1 MHQLS
6 LDTTLALQ
14 GCCTVTI
21 NRAHQDSI
29 TQLAVKMERVLSSTT
44 LSSAT
49 TLDHLKMMQ
58 LTMGL
63 RFLKS
68 ASLEKRLVG
77 LVEIG
82 SVVVNTSSMK
92 DRIVHWM
99 EKEAVVSVL
108 FGPNKHPEL
117 LKRSLTLMEFLVRH
131 EKIGKVEMK
140 LMWKV
145 VLSGKK
151 GMDSSSSQ
159 CTLEILI
166 ELLPSFSKGVVQEL
180 FTCMKT
186 SEKDLWCFAD
196 LLIEVCQY
204 ACPTLPE
211 NVWSWTWSYRQVEEK
226 KYDVDEIEKTSRLS

>member
-1 MHQLS
+1 MKVRI
-6 LDTTLALQ
+6 LQ
-14 GCCTVTI
+14 Y
-21 NRAHQDSI
+21 
-29 TQLAVKMERVLSSTT
+29 
-44 LSSAT
+44 
-49 TLDHLKMMQ
+49 
-58 LTMGL
+58 
-63 RFLKS
+63 
-68 ASLEKRLVG
+68 
-77 LVEIG
+77 
-82 SVVVNTSSMK
+82 
-92 DRIVHWM
+92 M
-99 EKEAVVSVL
+99 EKEAIVSVL
-108 FGPNKHPEL
+108 FGPNQHPEL